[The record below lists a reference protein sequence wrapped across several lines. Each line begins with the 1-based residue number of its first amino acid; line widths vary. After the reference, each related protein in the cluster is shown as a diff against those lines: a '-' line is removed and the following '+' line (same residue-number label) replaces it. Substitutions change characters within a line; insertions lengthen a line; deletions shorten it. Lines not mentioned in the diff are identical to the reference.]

1 MLTEKGV
8 IISMRYGLY
17 RETNQHQGHRRHDVQ
32 HAEAGVL
39 DLVQVAAVCAKLL
52 DGFSKNFLPKGVAQ
66 PRYDLK
72 EDSGRK
78 GRGGGSDLS

>member
-32 HAEAGVL
+32 HAEAGVFNF
-39 DLVQVAAVCAKLL
+39 VQVAAVRSQFL
-52 DGFSKNFLPKGVAQ
+52 DRLSEYFFPKGVAQ
-66 PRYDLK
+66 PGNDLTARVGARSK
-72 EDSGRK
+72 RND
-78 GRGGGSDLS
+78 